1 MGKIRQGPQT
11 WLYPMPTLLVGANVD
26 GKANFMAAAW
36 GGIANGTPPM
46 ISVAIRH
53 SRYTLK
59 GVRQN
64 LTFSVNVPS
73 CDMVREAD
81 YCGLKS
87 GAKFDK
93 AAVCGFKVFYG
104 TLETAP
110 LIEECPINL
119 ECKVEHILNLGSHAL
134 VIGRIVE
141 TYASESCLTDD
152 KPDVAKIK
160 PFIYLPTPASCY
172 HSFGEVIAQAFSIGK
187 ELY

>member
-104 TLETAP
+104 TLESAP

-119 ECKVEHILNLGSHAL
+119 ECKVVHLLNLGSHAL
-134 VIGRIVE
+134 VIGRIEE
-141 TYASESCLTDD
+141 TYASESCLTDG